1 MSKNIYVGNLSLG
14 TTQEEIRKLFEQH
27 GEIDSVDLVTD
38 RYSGESLGFAF
49 VHMPDEGARGAIV
62 GLNCKEVHGHNIK
75 VNEAK
80 PRQTIS
86 FERPRPQPHPIAMN
100 SKQA

>member
-14 TTQEEIRKLFEQH
+14 TTREEIRKLFEH
-27 GEIDSVDLVTD
+27 YGEIDCVDLVTD

-62 GLNCKEVHGHNIK
+62 ELNCKEVHGHNIK

-86 FERPRPQPHPIAMN
+86 FERGRPQPARIRENA
-100 SKQA
+100 KRA

>member
-14 TTQEEIRKLFEQH
+14 TTQEEIRKLFEPY
-27 GEIDSVDLVTD
+27 GDIGSVDLATD
-38 RYSGESLGFAF
+38 RHSGESLGFAF

-62 GLNCKEVHGHNIK
+62 ELNCKEVHGRNIK

-86 FERPRPQPHPIAMN
+86 FEPRRGQPPPIAMN
-100 SKQA
+100 STQA

>member
-14 TTQEEIRKLFEQH
+14 TTQEEIHKLFQQY
-27 GEIDSVDLVTD
+27 GEIHSVDLITD

-49 VHMPDEGARGAIV
+49 VHMPDQGARGAIV
-62 GLNCKEVHGHNIK
+62 ELNSKEVRGCNIR

-80 PRQTIS
+80 PRQTIA
-86 FERPRPQPHPIAMN
+86 FEPRRAQPPPIGTS

>member
-1 MSKNIYVGNLSLG
+1 MSKNIYVGNLPLG

-27 GEIDSVDLVTD
+27 GKIDSVDLVTD
-38 RYSGESLGFAF
+38 RDSGVGFAF

-62 GLNCKEVHGHNIK
+62 ELNRKEVHGHNIK

-86 FERPRPQPHPIAMN
+86 FERRRPQPPPIAMN

>member
-14 TTQEEIRKLFEQH
+14 TTQEEIRKLFEQY
-27 GEIDSVDLVTD
+27 GEIDSVDLVTIGIPVN
-38 RYSGESLGFAF
+38 RSALRSFICLTKE
-49 VHMPDEGARGAIV
+49 PEGLSWSSIA
-62 GLNCKEVHGHNIK
+62 NIK

-80 PRQTIS
+80 RRQTIS
-86 FERPRPQPHPIAMN
+86 FERRRPQPPPIGMN